1 MFLLPARSLALEVGD
16 VWKCFEV
23 YYEHCVMDDGRQWL
37 VMNAETEKGKRVFYL
52 PFDRRFRMMSLD
64 PYSNKFIH
72 KQVKTHPKKIECV
85 LDKGREVSYKYAK
98 K

>member
-1 MFLLPARSLALEVGD
+1 MFFLSARILALEVQE

-23 YYEHCVMDDGRQWL
+23 YYEHCVMDDRRQWL

-52 PFDRRFRMMSLD
+52 PFDRRFQMMSLD
-64 PYSNKFIH
+64 PYSNKFIR
-72 KQVKTHPKKIECV
+72 KQVKTHPKKIDYV
-85 LDKGREVSYKYAK
+85 LDKGREISFKYAK